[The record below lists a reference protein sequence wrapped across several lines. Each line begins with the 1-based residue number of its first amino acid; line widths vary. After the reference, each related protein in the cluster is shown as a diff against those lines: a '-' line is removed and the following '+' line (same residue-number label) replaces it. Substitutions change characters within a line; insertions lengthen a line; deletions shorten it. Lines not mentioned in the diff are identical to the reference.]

1 MPSRK
6 EDITRLITN
15 SSRRLQKL
23 KEQQALQGISTDPA
37 TLIQIEDIEAELEK
51 LQAELDRLAPGS
63 IAAGSGRLPA
73 AGSGAGGPSGPTV
86 FISYS
91 HEDEQDKNRL
101 LKHLGVLQSA
111 GLITTW
117 SDDRIGAGADWRRE
131 IEQSMA
137 QARVAVLLVT
147 ANFLTSDFILNTE
160 APILLQRQRQAG
172 LIIFPIIARPCA
184 WRMVGW
190 LQQMQVRPKNGRPV
204 WADGGSHVDDDLAAI
219 AEELAAALSGGQ

>member
-1 MPSRK
+1 M
-6 EDITRLITN
+6 TLITLR
-15 SSRRLQKL
+15 SRYLQKL
-23 KEQQALQGISTDPA
+23 KEQQAKQGISTDPG
-37 TLIQIEDIEAELEK
+37 TLLQIEDIEAELEK
-51 LQAELDRLAPGS
+51 LQAELDRLAPES
-63 IAAGSGRLPA
+63 AAVLE
-73 AGSGAGGPSGPTV
+73 AGGLTPKAEGRSRPTV

-111 GLITTW
+111 GLVTTW

-131 IEQSMA
+131 IEQTMA

-160 APILLQRQRQAG
+160 VPTLLQRHRQAG

-184 WRMVGW
+184 WKMVGW

-204 WADGGSHVDDDLAAI
+204 WGDGGSHVDDDLAAI
-219 AEELAAALSGGQ
+219 AEELAAAVGSSQ